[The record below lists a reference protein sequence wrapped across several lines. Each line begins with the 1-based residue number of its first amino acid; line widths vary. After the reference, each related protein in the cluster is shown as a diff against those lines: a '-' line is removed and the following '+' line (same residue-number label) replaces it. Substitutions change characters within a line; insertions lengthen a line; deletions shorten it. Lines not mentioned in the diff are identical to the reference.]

1 MVAARDDSCELLDM
15 VENDDGSHMVAT
27 GRGGAARAASVTCA
41 RLFFSSVSAT
51 CMQAIQRVYEP
62 MTLCVLALP

>member
-15 VENDDGSHMVAT
+15 VENDDGSHMA
-27 GRGGAARAASVTCA
+27 GRGGAGRAASVTCA